1 MEGKRFMPKPARNQ
15 PDTPSRKLQ
24 PKLRMIANGS
34 GAVNTLRAEH
44 CGPLRVKA
52 KELLK
57 QVPVQRDE
65 TAVPVPRK
73 SIRASRGSLK
83 VPAQGVEAQ
92 ILVQTSHR
100 DSPTI
105 RGERNRKGNLI
116 TACVPLSA
124 LKELAARKDVTFIEL
139 GEPLAAPKAVVD
151 PVKPA
156 APSRTRFGF
165 PQQRGSKDVM
175 IGIIDVQGFDFAHPD
190 FLDAKG
196 QTRFTAIWDQGGTAR
211 PGPKDERFAYG
222 AEFTQQQLNEA
233 IKAAARVG
241 VTPHDLERQ
250 SEMIAGSHGTHV
262 ASIAGGNLGICPNA
276 QLAGVLVSLSE
287 ADQDPR
293 ASFYDST
300 RLIDAVEYLLDLA
313 VKRKARAV
321 SINISLGTNGHAH
334 DGSSGASRWIDRELT
349 QPGRC
354 VCVAAGN
361 AGQEAAEQPGDY
373 GFVMGRIH
381 TSGRIPAGGLN
392 HDLEW
397 LVIGNGMA
405 DISENEL
412 ELWYSPQDRFGVS
425 VRAPDGQWTEVVSPG
440 EFIENREL
448 PNGTILSVYNEI
460 YHPANGANYIAIY
473 LSPFLAKDAVAGV
486 TAGQWLVRLH
496 GQQVRN
502 GRFHGWIERD
512 DPRPVGRLGPKQLW
526 NFPSF
531 FSQRSNVDD
540 SSVGSLGC
548 GNNIITVANL
558 HAARDRIHVTS
569 SQGPTRDGRFK
580 PDVAAPGT
588 DIVAAKGFA
597 GADDLWVSMTGTSM
611 ASPMVTGV
619 AALMLS
625 REPRLTAAQIQGIIQ
640 RTAQPLPGADFTW
653 ANDAGYGRIDPE
665 ACLREAGEVFK
676 RKDLTK

>member
-1 MEGKRFMPKPARNQ
+1 MARPPRAQ
-15 PDTPSRKLQ
+15 SDRPYRKLQ

-34 GAVNTLRAEH
+34 DTVNALRAEH

-52 KELLK
+52 KELLR
-57 QVPVQRDE
+57 QVPVQRDD
-65 TAVPVPRK
+65 TAVPAPR
-73 SIRASRGSLK
+73 RAILARRGTLAR
-83 VPAQGVEAQ
+83 PASGVEAQ
-92 ILVQTSHR
+92 VFVQTTRR
-100 DSPTI
+100 DSPKI
-105 RGERNRKGNLI
+105 RGERSRKGNLI
-116 TACVPLSA
+116 TARLPLSA
-124 LKELAARKDVTFIEL
+124 LRDLAAQPEVTFIEL
-139 GEPLAAPKAVVD
+139 GEPLAAPKPRVN
-151 PVKPA
+151 PA
-156 APSRTRFGF
+156 KVRAPSRDRFGF
-165 PQQRGSKDVM
+165 PQRRGSSDVM
-175 IGIIDVQGFDFAHPD
+175 IGLIDVQGFDFAHPD
-190 FLDAKG
+190 FLDAQG
-196 QTRFTAIWDQGGTAR
+196 RTRFVAIWDQGGSAR
-211 PGPKDERFAYG
+211 PAPRDRRFHYG
-222 AEFTQQQLNEA
+222 AEFTQEQLN
-233 IKAAARVG
+233 AALRNAPRAG
-241 VTPHDLERQ
+241 VPPQDLERQ
-250 SEMIAGSHGTHV
+250 SEMVAGSHGTHV
-262 ASIAGGNLGICPNA
+262 ASIAGGNHGVCPGA
-276 QLAGVLVSLSE
+276 QLAGVLISLSE
-287 ADQDPR
+287 QDQDPR

-300 RLIDAVEYLLDLA
+300 RLVDAVEYLLDLA
-313 VKRKARAV
+313 ARRKAKAIA
-321 SINISLGTNGHAH
+321 INISLGTNGHAH
-334 DGSSGASRWIDRELT
+334 DGSSGVSRWLDRELT
-349 QPGRC
+349 LPGRC

-381 TSGRIPAGGLN
+381 TSGRIPASGLN

-397 LVIGNGMA
+397 TVIGNGLA

-425 VRAPDGQWTEVVSPG
+425 IRTPDGLWTEVLQPG
-440 EFIENREL
+440 EFVENREL
-448 PNGTILSVYNEI
+448 ANGTILSVYNEV

-558 HAARDRIHVTS
+558 HAARDRIHITS

-597 GADDLWVSMTGTSM
+597 GGDDLWVSMTGTSM
-611 ASPMVTGV
+611 ASPVVTGV

-640 RTAQPLPGADFTW
+640 RTAQPLPGADFAW

>member
-1 MEGKRFMPKPARNQ
+1 MAKPSRAQ
-15 PDTPSRKLQ
+15 SDSPVRKLQ

-34 GAVNTLRAEH
+34 GTVNALRCEH
-44 CGPLRVKA
+44 CGPLRVKS
-52 KELLK
+52 KELLQ
-57 QVPVQRDE
+57 QVALQRDE
-65 TAVPVPRK
+65 RAVPVPR
-73 SIRASRGSLK
+73 RQVAARRGSLQAI
-83 VPAQGVEAQ
+83 PPGVEAQ
-92 ILVQTSHR
+92 VLVQTTNR
-100 DSPTI
+100 DAPAL

-116 TACVPLSA
+116 TARVPLSA
-124 LKELAARKDVTFIEL
+124 LDELAARKDVTFIEL
-139 GEPLAAPKAVVD
+139 AEPLAAPKPAVN
-151 PVKPA
+151 PA
-156 APSRTRFGF
+156 QAATPSRTRFGF
-165 PQQRGSKDVM
+165 PQQRGAADVM

-196 QTRFTAIWDQGGTAR
+196 RTRFVAIWDQGGSAR
-211 PGPKDERFAYG
+211 PSPRDARFNYG
-222 AEFTQQQLNEA
+222 AEFTQQQLTEA
-233 IKAAARVG
+233 ITAAPKVG
-241 VTPHDLERQ
+241 VAPHDLERQ
-250 SEMIAGSHGTHV
+250 SEMVAGSHGTHV
-262 ASIAGGNLGICPNA
+262 ASVAGGNLGICPKA
-276 QLAGVLVSLSE
+276 RLAGVLVSLSDK
-287 ADQDPR
+287 DQDPR
-293 ASFYDST
+293 ASFCDST

-313 VKRKARAV
+313 ARQKARAI

-334 DGSSGASRWIDRELT
+334 DGSSGVNRWIDRELT
-349 QPGRC
+349 LPGRC

-373 GFVMGRIH
+373 GFVMGRVH
-381 TSGRIPAGGLN
+381 TSGRIPASGLN

-397 LVIGNGMA
+397 TVIGNGLA

-425 VRAPDGQWTEVVSPG
+425 IRTPDGRWTEVIHPR

-448 PNGTILSVYNEI
+448 PNGTILSVYNEV

-473 LSPFLAKDAVAGV
+473 LSPFLAKDAVVGV
-486 TAGQWLVRLH
+486 AAGQWLVRLH

-512 DPRPVGRLGPKQLW
+512 DPRPVGRLGSKELW

-531 FSQRSNVDD
+531 FSQRTNVDD

-558 HAARDRIHVTS
+558 DAARDRIHITS

-597 GADDLWVSMTGTSM
+597 GPNDLWVSMTGTSM
-611 ASPMVTGV
+611 ASPVVTGV
-619 AALMLS
+619 AALLLA

-640 RTAQPLPGADFTW
+640 RTAQPLPGADFSW
-653 ANDAGYGRIDPE
+653 ANGAGFGRIDPE
-665 ACLREAGEVFK
+665 ACLREAAEAFK
-676 RKDLTK
+676 RKDRTE